1 MVGEGCSCRC
11 WRGYGVP
18 ARLEGGNV
26 AMFPHVQLLEPW
38 AASGTWNRPAGEEAR
53 MAHIK
58 NSPLLGPDR
67 RIFWAE
73 VALFYQ
79 RDRSS

>member
-1 MVGEGCSCRC
+1 
-11 WRGYGVP
+11 
-18 ARLEGGNV
+18 
-26 AMFPHVQLLEPW
+26 MFPHVQLLEPW

-67 RIFWAE
+67 LLKA
-73 VALFYQ
+73 FYVYFLG
-79 RDRSS
+79 RSCSLLPT